1 MGRVDR
7 EVNDVAAHQAF
18 LVTRGQVFGAGGSDD
33 VIENRVAGGSWVKR
47 HAGVY
52 QTDSRPSERTVN
64 YAFLLGGLTAA
75 IFGIILLIR
84 REEAIELLVIL
95 LGLWW
100 LIQGAFML
108 FSVFIDREDMG
119 WKIFLG
125 LLGLIAGV
133 VVLANPI
140 NSATFLGSALAITLG
155 VIGLIIGVSAIF
167 GYFRGGGFG
176 ALVFGVVSGLI
187 GLLFISNPSSS
198 ASLMVTLFAALLLI
212 DGVASI
218 FLAIKYK

>member
-1 MGRVDR
+1 MTF
-7 EVNDVAAHQAF
+7 E
-18 LVTRGQVFGAGGSDD
+18 S
-33 VIENRVAGGSWVKR
+33 E
-47 HAGVY
+47 
-52 QTDSRPSERTVN
+52 PERTVN

-155 VIGLIIGVSAIF
+155 VIGVIIGVSAIF

>member
-1 MGRVDR
+1 M
-7 EVNDVAAHQAF
+7 
-18 LVTRGQVFGAGGSDD
+18 T
-33 VIENRVAGGSWVKR
+33 IE
-47 HAGVY
+47 
-52 QTDSRPSERTVN
+52 TTPERTVN

-125 LLGLIAGV
+125 LLGLTAGV

-140 NSATFLGSALAITLG
+140 NSATFLGSALAVTLG
-155 VIGLIIGVSAIF
+155 VIGVIIGVSAVF
-167 GYFRGGGFG
+167 GSFHGGGFG

-187 GLLFISNPSSS
+187 GLLFIFNPSSS
-198 ASLMVTLFAALLLI
+198 ASLMVTLFAVLLLI

-218 FLAIKYK
+218 ILAIKYK

>member
-1 MGRVDR
+1 MTF
-7 EVNDVAAHQAF
+7 E
-18 LVTRGQVFGAGGSDD
+18 S
-33 VIENRVAGGSWVKR
+33 E
-47 HAGVY
+47 
-52 QTDSRPSERTVN
+52 PERTVN

-125 LLGLIAGV
+125 LLGLTAGV

-155 VIGLIIGVSAIF
+155 VIGVIIGVSAIF

>member
-1 MGRVDR
+1 MTF
-7 EVNDVAAHQAF
+7 ESA
-18 LVTRGQVFGAGGSDD
+18 
-33 VIENRVAGGSWVKR
+33 
-47 HAGVY
+47 
-52 QTDSRPSERTVN
+52 PERTIN

-84 REEAIELLVIL
+84 REEALGLLAVL

-108 FSVFIDREDMG
+108 FSVLIDREDMG

-140 NSATFLGSALAITLG
+140 DSATFLGSALAITLG

-167 GYFRGGGFG
+167 GFFRGGGFG

-187 GLLFISNPSSS
+187 GLLFIFNPSSS
-198 ASLMVTLFAALLLI
+198 ASLMVTLFAILLLI

>member
-1 MGRVDR
+1 M
-7 EVNDVAAHQAF
+7 
-18 LVTRGQVFGAGGSDD
+18 T
-33 VIENRVAGGSWVKR
+33 IESA
-47 HAGVY
+47 
-52 QTDSRPSERTVN
+52 PERTIN

-75 IFGIILLIR
+75 IFGIVLLIR
-84 REEAIELLVIL
+84 REEALGLLAVL

-140 NSATFLGSALAITLG
+140 DSATFLGSALAITLG

-167 GYFRGGGFG
+167 GSFRGGGLG

-187 GLLFISNPSSS
+187 GLLFIFNPSSS

-218 FLAIKYK
+218 FLAIKYQ